1 MKKRFG
7 SWLLGLILPAI
18 FLTLWISLAES
29 GRFSITQLPGPLSI
43 LDASRELFHR
53 GELWWHI
60 QTSLARVLL
69 GFVIGASIGI
79 TLGSIV
85 GLSRFAHRAIIPT
98 VQAIRA
104 VPSLAWVPLLIIWL
118 GIDESPKLTLI
129 GIGAFFPVFT
139 TVVSGLQHVERSLV
153 EVGRAYGLRNLRLI
167 AGIYFPAAAPQI
179 FAGLR
184 LGLAQSWMFLVA
196 AELIASSKGLGF
208 LLMDNQGTGR
218 TDIVMLAIIL
228 LALLGKF
235 SDILIGLVERRAL
248 AWCR

>member
-1 MKKRFG
+1 MRKRLG
-7 SWLLGLILPAI
+7 SWLLGLILPA
-18 FLTLWISLAES
+18 TLLAIWAWLAAS
-29 GRFSITQLPGPLSI
+29 GRFSMTQLPSPLAVFDVI
-43 LDASRELFHR
+43 GELLRR

-60 QTSLARVLL
+60 QTSLQRVLL
-69 GFVIGASIGI
+69 GYLIGASIGI

-85 GLSRFAHRAIIPT
+85 GLSRFAYRAITPT

-129 GIGAFFPVFT
+129 AIGAFFPVFT
-139 TVVSGLQHVERSLV
+139 TVVSGLQHVEKSLV
-153 EVGRAYGLRNLRLI
+153 EVGRAYGLHHVRLI
-167 AGIYFPAAAPQI
+167 AGIHFPAAAPQI

-208 LLMDNQGTGR
+208 LLMDSQGTGR
-218 TDIVMLAIIL
+218 TDIVMLAIVL

-248 AWCR
+248 AWYK